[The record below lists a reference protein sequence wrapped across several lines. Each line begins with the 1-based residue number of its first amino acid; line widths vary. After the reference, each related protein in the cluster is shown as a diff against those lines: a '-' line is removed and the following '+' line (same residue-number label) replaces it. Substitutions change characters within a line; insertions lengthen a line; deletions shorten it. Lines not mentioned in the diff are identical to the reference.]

1 MSGLNKMVDLMFP
14 TRDIRKNVIISK
26 LTKIE
31 EAIIDSE
38 INSKLN
44 SISVQSTES
53 IEKIKEKK
61 IILMKMLENEIR
73 NQPNE

>member
-1 MSGLNKMVDLMFP
+1 MSGLNKMADLMFP